1 MHLIIHTAQYEQS
14 TQHKNTLQSYFI
26 CHCLKLQNTR
36 KHKHKQTLTTDQSIY
51 TDDIHLVTAR
61 NNDFARFTQIT
72 QTERGTET

>member
-1 MHLIIHTAQYEQS
+1 MHLIIHTAQYEHT
-14 TQHKNTLQSYFI
+14 TQRHTSIIFYLSLFETSIHAKTQTQL
-26 CHCLKLQNTR
+26 
-36 KHKHKQTLTTDQSIY
+36 QTLTTDQSIY